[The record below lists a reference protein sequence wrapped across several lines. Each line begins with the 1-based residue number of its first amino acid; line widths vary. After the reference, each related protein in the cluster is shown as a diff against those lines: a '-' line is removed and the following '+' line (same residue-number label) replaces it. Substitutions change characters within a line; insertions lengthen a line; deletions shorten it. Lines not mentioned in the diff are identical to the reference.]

1 MAAPTILSMHRTLRW
16 LSALLLLIA
25 LNLPGLVS
33 ATATPG
39 LTINGSGWG
48 DGVGLSQYGARAMAD
63 GGASVDEILSHYFTG
78 TTLRQLD
85 TLSSGSELLSLD
97 EPLWVGL
104 LQNQP
109 EITFRIEEGTA
120 DLCLDGTDAC
130 SATAAAG
137 EKWRFGPDGFEQC
150 AFSRQAGDGGYVLFA
165 PSGDC
170 SASVRPTSVDG
181 TIQIPRKGRSYRYG
195 TFRIRTSPTSGRLH
209 LSHQVGIE
217 DYLRGVQEIPE
228 FWPGASLEAQ
238 VVVSRSLVG
247 FRLID
252 VGPAEDFD
260 IQRLDLCACHI
271 LDTDPEQAYGGYT
284 SELGHPFWQ
293 GRVGATSGLVITKDN
308 QVIWAR
314 FTSSTGGRTE
324 SNDATGGEHLPYLV
338 SVDDAASVSG
348 PADNPYSSWAVHI
361 DQAELGLKFG
371 FLWLTDATVT
381 SKYESGT
388 AQTVRLA
395 GIIAGRPATVTTTG
409 SAIRDALGLR
419 SSYFDIDVVPRFA
432 DVQVSHP
439 FAGEILG
446 LSELGITTGCT
457 QTEFCPSDP
466 VTREQMAAFLTRA
479 LDLASPSA
487 ATNTFGD
494 DDGSIFETDIEAIF
508 ARGITTGCT
517 QTEFCPSD
525 PVTREQMAAFLTR
538 ALTLP
543 SE

>member
-1 MAAPTILSMHRTLRW
+1 MQRILRW
-16 LSALLLLIA
+16 LSALSLLVA

-33 ATATPG
+33 ATTTPG

-63 GGASVDEILSHYFTG
+63 SGASVAEILSHYFTG
-78 TTLRQLD
+78 TTLRQLN
-85 TLSSGSELLSLD
+85 TLSSGSELLSSN

-104 LQNQP
+104 LQNQS
-109 EITFRIEEGTA
+109 EVTFRIEEGTA
-120 DLCLDGTDAC
+120 DLCFDGTDAC
-130 SATAAAG
+130 SVIARSG
-137 EKWRFGPDGFEQC
+137 EKWRFGPDGFGQC
-150 AFSRQAGDGGYVLFA
+150 AFARQAGDGGYVLFA

-170 SASVRPTSVDG
+170 SASVRPTATEG

-195 TFRIRTSPTSGRLH
+195 TFRIRESPTSGRLH
-209 LSHQVGIE
+209 LSHQLGIE
-217 DYLRGVQEIPE
+217 DYLRGIQELPE

-238 VVVSRSLVG
+238 AVVSRSLAV

-252 VGPAEDFD
+252 VGPAAEFD
-260 IQRLDLCACHI
+260 IQHLDLCACHI
-271 LDTDPEQAYGGYT
+271 LDNDPEQAYGGYT

-293 GRVGATSGLVITKDN
+293 GRVGSTAGLVITRDN
-308 QVIWAR
+308 QVIWSR

-324 SNDATGGEHLPYLV
+324 SNDATGGEYLPYLV
-338 SVDDAASVSG
+338 SVDDAVSVSG

-371 FLWLTDATVT
+371 FLWLTDATVI

-388 AQTVRLA
+388 AQTVRLS
-395 GIIAGRPATVTTTG
+395 GIIAGRPATIMTTG
-409 SAIRDALGLR
+409 SAVREALDLR
-419 SSYFDIDVVPRFA
+419 SSYFDIDVTPRFA

-446 LSELGITTGCT
+446 LSELGITSGCT
-457 QTEFCPSDP
+457 QTEFCPSDF

-479 LDLASPSA
+479 LDLASPSIP
-487 ATNTFGD
+487 TNTFGD
-494 DDGSIFETDIEAIF
+494 DDGSILETDIETIF

-525 PVTREQMAAFLTR
+525 FVTREQMAAFLTR
-538 ALTLP
+538 ALVLP
-543 SE
+543 IE

>member
-1 MAAPTILSMHRTLRW
+1 MSRALRLAVACFAVVA
-16 LSALLLLIA
+16 LSAVNVGHA
-25 LNLPGLVS
+25 AGDGLVFS
-33 ATATPG
+33 G
-39 LTINGSGWG
+39 KGWG
-48 DGVGLSQYGARAMAD
+48 HGVGFSQYGARAMAD
-63 GGASVDEILSHYFTG
+63 GGAPAIEILSHYFPG
-78 TTLRQLD
+78 TTLRQLN
-85 TLSSGSELLSLD
+85 TVSSGSELLSQD

-109 EITFRIEEGTA
+109 EITFRIEAGTA
-120 DLCLDGTDAC
+120 DLCLDGTGDC
-130 SATAAAG
+130 SATALAG
-137 EKWRFGPDGFEQC
+137 EKWRFGPDGFGQC
-150 AFSRQAGDGGYVLFA
+150 AFARQAGDSGYVLFA

-170 SASVRPTSVDG
+170 SASVRPTS
-181 TIQIPRKGRSYRYG
+181 IQTTVQVPRKGRSYRYG
-195 TFRIRTSPTSGRLH
+195 TFRVRTSPTSGRLH

-217 DYLRGVQEIPE
+217 DYLRGIQELPE
-228 FWPGASLEAQ
+228 VWPGASLEAQ
-238 VVVSRSLVG
+238 AVVSRSLAV
-247 FRLID
+247 FRL
-252 VGPAEDFD
+252 VEHGQATDFD
-260 IQRLDLCACHI
+260 TARMDLCACHI
-271 LDTDPEQAYGGYT
+271 LDNDPEQAYGGYT
-284 SELGHPFWQ
+284 AELGHPFWQ
-293 GRVGATSGLVITKDN
+293 GRVGASSGQVITRNN

-324 SNDATGGEHLPYLV
+324 SNDATGGEYLPYLV
-338 SVDDAASVSG
+338 SVDDAASLSG
-348 PADNPYSSWAVHI
+348 PADNPYSSWEVGVG
-361 DQAELGLKFG
+361 QSELGSRFG
-371 FLWLTDATVT
+371 FLWLTNATVT

-388 AQTVRLA
+388 AQTVRLT

-409 SAIRDALGLR
+409 SAVRDALGLR
-419 SSYFDIDVVPRFA
+419 SSYFDIDVTPRFA

-457 QTEFCPSDP
+457 ETDFCPSDP

-479 LDLASPSA
+479 LDLAPPSV

-494 DDGSIFETDIEAIF
+494 DDGSIFETDIETIF

-517 QTEFCPSD
+517 ETDFCPSD